1 MLLEIVCQNCYCCK
15 LFIGAFVVGMEK
27 LLLKLLLLELML
39 MLLLLQLLLLMLLLL
54 QLLLLML
61 LLLQLLLLWFLKL
74 LLQSDVGIR
83 AIVVVIAVSPLQIK
97 KK

>member
-39 MLLLLQLLLLMLLLL
+39 MLLLLQLLLL
-54 QLLLLML
+54 
-61 LLLQLLLLWFLKL
+61 WFLKL

>member
-54 QLLLLML
+54 QLLLL
-61 LLLQLLLLWFLKL
+61 WFLKL